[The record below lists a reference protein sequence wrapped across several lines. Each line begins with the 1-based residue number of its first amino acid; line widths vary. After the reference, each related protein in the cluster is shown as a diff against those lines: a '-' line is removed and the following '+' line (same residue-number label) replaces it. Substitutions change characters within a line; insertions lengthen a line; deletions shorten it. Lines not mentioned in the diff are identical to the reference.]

1 MPTLMWN
8 RLTTALR
15 AVGSPVVD
23 ATDYAVRLAALIGE
37 ALLSLVT
44 SGFQLRPVVRQVL
57 YRQIYF
63 TGVLA
68 IPFAMLLAL
77 LVALVVAVQAPYTS
91 AAGGG
96 VLGSVLVVVVVR
108 ELGPVAAATIVIAR
122 SGSAMAAELA
132 TMRVDGE
139 VETLAGLGVDP
150 FEYLV
155 VPRLLGTAVAL
166 FGLTV
171 LFLAGAL
178 GASALLSPLLG
189 GPSPRELLELVA
201 RALRGADAT
210 MLLAKTILPGLA
222 IAAIACTEGLARWRA
237 TTEIPPAVTAAVVR
251 SISVVFLWNTAVSAL
266 LYLA

>member
-1 MPTLMWN
+1 MWT
-8 RLTTALR
+8 RTRALLR
-15 AVGSPVVD
+15 AVGAPATD
-23 ATDYAVRLAALIGE
+23 ATAYAVRLAALIGE
-37 ALLSLVT
+37 TLLAFVLC
-44 SGFQLRPVVRQVL
+44 GGRLRPVVRQVL

-68 IPFAMLLAL
+68 IPFALLLAL
-77 LVALVVAVQAPYTS
+77 LVALVVAVQAPYAS

-96 VLGSVLVVVVVR
+96 VLGAVLVVVVVR

-166 FGLTV
+166 FALTV
-171 LFLAGAL
+171 LFLAGSL
-178 GASALLSPLLG
+178 GASALLSPALG
-189 GPSPRELLELVA
+189 GPPPRELLELVA
-201 RALRGADAT
+201 RALRGADAA
-210 MLLAKTILPGLA
+210 MLLAKTLLPGLA
-222 IAAIACTEGLARWRA
+222 IAAIGCTEGLARWRA
-237 TTEIPPAVTAAVVR
+237 TTEIPPAVTTAVVR
-251 SISVVFLWNTAVSAL
+251 SISVVFLWNTLVSAL